1 MEKQNIKEK
10 AREMFDERF
19 GRLLSNR
26 NPDEFVFVENEVKD
40 FIDQIITLVIEEKIK
55 VIEQLAHNETGLM
68 PEMGIF
74 DSGYELAKEDVI
86 KILKQ

>member
-1 MEKQNIKEK
+1 MTQPQLSVRDKIWNMFCKEFWIITGNSTP
-10 AREMFDERF
+10 ELER
-19 GRLLSNR
+19 NR
-26 NPDEFVFVENEVKD
+26 RK
-40 FIDQIITLVIEEKIK
+40 FIDQIITLAQEEKIK
-55 VIEQLAHNETGLM
+55 AIEQLTHNETGLM